1 MLLAEDNEINALI
14 ASTMLGKLG
23 AEVVRAADGAQAIA
37 AFADRRFA
45 AVLMDMRMPGLDG
58 PEATRRIRSFEREQA
73 RPRTPVIAL
82 TANVQAEDRE
92 ICLAAGMDAVLIKPL
107 DREALVSLLAPA
119 ALALAS

>member
-1 MLLAEDNEINALI
+1 M
-14 ASTMLGKLG
+14 
-23 AEVVRAADGAQAIA
+23 DGAQAVT
-37 AFADRRFA
+37 AFGERRFD

-58 PEATRRIRSFEREQA
+58 PEATRRIRAFEREKTGEH
-73 RPRTPVIAL
+73 TPVIAL

-107 DREALVSLLAPA
+107 DRDALVSLLKPG